1 MEYPDFFN
9 DVEHIILKDELS
21 MFLGTNKDGIIDI
34 SFLEIVK
41 MAGHSCA
48 VVAGTYLMAKEGLK
62 ALYGQEIPKRGEIK
76 VELKGTLADNTG
88 VSALILSNIT
98 GATDNMGFTGIMGK
112 FNRRGLLFMGSDIQS
127 DIRLTRLDTNKSVEL
142 FYKPWKVVT
151 PGEILQSAIGPN
163 ATEENKISFPVRW
176 QNMVKTILE
185 NADKVIEIVK

>member
-1 MEYPDFFN
+1 MEYPEFFN

-21 MFLGTNKDGIIDI
+21 KFLGTNKDGIIDI

-76 VELKGTLADNTG
+76 VELKGTTADNTG

-98 GATDNMGFTGIMGK
+98 GATDNMGFKGIMGK
-112 FNRRGLLFMGSDIQS
+112 FNRRGLLFMGSAIQS
-127 DIRLTRLDTNKSVEL
+127 DIRFTRLDTNKSVEL
-142 FYKPWKVVT
+142 IYKPWKVVS
-151 PGEILQSAIGPN
+151 PGDILQSAIGPD
-163 ATEENKISFPVRW
+163 ATEESKRTFPDRW

-185 NADKVIEIVK
+185 NADKVIEIVE